1 MSHASGTERYDGADT
16 ATQTGRVGDTP
27 STGELLAH
35 VSEDLSTLVRQEI
48 ALAKAE
54 ATQSAKQAGTGA
66 GLLAGAGVGGHFVLL
81 FLSIAAMW
89 GLGDLIGWGWASLV
103 IAAVWAVVAAIL
115 AAVGRSKLKQAPGLP
130 QTTGSL
136 KQAPNAL
143 RGHEELN
150 R

>member
-1 MSHASGTERYDGADT
+1 MSQVSGVEHGFADDGAQG
-16 ATQTGRVGDTP
+16 AKPSLGD
-27 STGELLAH
+27 LLSN
-35 VSEDLSTLVRQEI
+35 VSSDLSTLVRQEI

-81 FLSIAAMW
+81 FLSLALMW
-89 GLGDLIGWGWASLV
+89 VIGGGIGLGWASLIVAV
-103 IAAVWAVVAAIL
+103 IWAIIAAIL
-115 AAVGRSKLKQAPGLP
+115 ALVGRKKLKQAPGLP
-130 QTTGSL
+130 ETTETL

-143 RGHEELN
+143 KGQEELN

>member
-1 MSHASGTERYDGADT
+1 MSHASGAERYGAADT
-16 ATQTGRVGDTP
+16 ATQTGTVRDTP

-103 IAAVWAVVAAIL
+103 IAVVWAIIAAVL

-130 QTTGSL
+130 QTTESL

-143 RGHEELN
+143 KGHEELN

>member
-1 MSHASGTERYDGADT
+1 MLSD
-16 ATQTGRVGDTP
+16 
-27 STGELLAH
+27 
-35 VSEDLSTLVRQEI
+35 VSADLSTLVRQEI

-66 GLLAGAGVGGHFVLL
+66 GLLAGAGVGAHFVLL
-81 FLSIAAMW
+81 FLSIALMW

-103 IAAVWAVVAAIL
+103 VAVIWAIIAGVLVR
-115 AAVGRSKLKQAPGLP
+115 VGRAKLKAAPGLP
-130 QTTGSL
+130 QTTESL

-143 RGHEELN
+143 KGHEELN

>member
-1 MSHASGTERYDGADT
+1 MSQVSGVEHGFADDHGTQGAKPSI
-16 ATQTGRVGDTP
+16 GD
-27 STGELLAH
+27 LL
-35 VSEDLSTLVRQEI
+35 SNISGDLSTLVRQEI

-81 FLSIAAMW
+81 FLSLALMW
-89 GLGDLIGWGWASLV
+89 GIGGAIGFGWSSLIVAALWA
-103 IAAVWAVVAAIL
+103 IIAAIL
-115 AAVGRSKLKQAPGLP
+115 AVVGRKKLKQAPGLP
-130 QTTGSL
+130 QTTESL

-143 RGHEELN
+143 KGQEELN